1 MIEFYTNF
9 TKIMI
14 LLTNDFTE
22 RTILPNDRSVRKRKK
37 YIYINNNLL
46 EEQNHRFFERLKN
59 ERWVVHKR

>member
-1 MIEFYTNF
+1 
-9 TKIMI
+9 MI